1 MEAGRIKVKKT
12 LKSHKTKQHGLTKE
26 QNANEDAFAEK
37 TCKQVLCSQIVD
49 PLLFLKGRMRAQRLT
64 RAERTKK
71 IKIQNREIN
80 ENFNAAKNRSKHY
93 DDVVVYRRSRSRV
106 RLFGCADETWS
117 PVDLS

>member
-49 PLLFLKGRMRAQRLT
+49 PLLFLKG
-64 RAERTKK
+64 
-71 IKIQNREIN
+71 
-80 ENFNAAKNRSKHY
+80 
-93 DDVVVYRRSRSRV
+93 
-106 RLFGCADETWS
+106 
-117 PVDLS
+117 